1 MGSKIFI
8 SYSQADKDSY
18 DGKDFLAELLKALR
32 ADPSIRDRVWVD
44 DRQHLGIGDRFDP
57 VIQQAMTDSAI
68 AILLVS
74 NNFLNSDYVT
84 QRELPFLLDRA
95 ERKALK
101 LGILYVSFVGKEALS
116 SVHFDSDGKHYTLEM
131 LKTVSFNHHT
141 KPLSSI
147 ESRGDRDRLYADAA
161 DWVVEQ
167 LRAVSLPAHQA
178 SGPRPELA
186 IFIEARRDHWQH
198 QFFMGTHA
206 SPIRPRL
213 DCPAPATVIGYDL
226 DGEFLFNLLFGS
238 DPATFGHL
246 FALAFATDG
255 AAEPTLGPLRVHL
268 LTANEQLHRLP
279 WGTLAYQG
287 RALGQ
292 VGWTVE
298 FHTPGEPEFPD
309 HPRHRCHFPGRL
321 LLAASVQRRQAAH
334 FDDLRRFFQRHWP
347 QNPEPEL
354 AADADA
360 LRGALR
366 VGSTR
371 LVYYYG
377 PASRDGLLLQDE
389 ANDAR
394 VSWSDLAK
402 YLQESRSVSLLFLN
416 LINEAGDEALAHGPL
431 LLDAVKGTVLFQ
443 CNPRAA
449 AHAAA
454 KAGLACLEAVFS
466 RRIDPVVALH
476 RYGCGHISAWTRYST
491 WETVEPARLQH
502 PDLVNLLLD
511 RKHQRDALSGAK
523 DDFYTDSARRIHHVV
538 ALGTPGCRTRD
549 FPQMIQQHLL
559 RNKREGEAYRYECV
573 ELTPGIEDVQ
583 GVDDLVRRR
592 FRLNPQQAL
601 LDGLLDREALTGTAF
616 CFLVLGWQAGE
627 PAGDAARL
635 LRAVAEWCSKRLAAE
650 LGAGG
655 WQAKV
660 RVISIVALEAERTDE
675 LANTVDELIDVY
687 DVERCFHFARLE
699 RLAAVLRSDL
709 RTYFRNDSIC
719 GCHDRY
725 REEFPELL
733 LGKRKEMPFD
743 QAVSTIR
750 RGEPDN
756 WGNLYDELKDLSDT
770 GAWPPPHYDAN
781 FWSRRDAR

>member
-1 MGSKIFI
+1 MGRQIFI
-8 SYSQADKDSY
+8 SYSHADKDSY
-18 DGKDFLAELLKALR
+18 EGKDFIAELLQALR
-32 ADPSIRDRVWVD
+32 TVPGIRDRLWIDEQRLDV
-44 DRQHLGIGDRFDP
+44 GDRFDDK
-57 VIQQAMTDSAI
+57 IQQAMVDSAI

-74 NNFLNSDYVT
+74 NHFLNSDYVT
-84 QRELPFLLDRA
+84 RRELPFLLRRT
-95 ERKALK
+95 ECKALK
-101 LGILYVSFVGKEALS
+101 LGILYLSAVPDEALS
-116 SVHFDSDGKHYTLEM
+116 SDRVDSDGKPYSLEL
-131 LKTVSFNHHT
+131 LKTLGFNHPT
-141 KPLSSI
+141 KPLSAI
-147 ESRGDRDRLYADAA
+147 ESRSHRDLFYRK
-161 DWVVEQ
+161 VVEWAGRPLQ
-167 LRAVSLPAHQA
+167 PVPLPAHQA

-213 DCPAPATVIGYDL
+213 DCPAPATVIGDDL

-238 DPATFGHL
+238 DPVTFGQL
-246 FALAFATDG
+246 FALAFATDA

-268 LTANEQLHRLP
+268 LTANAQLHRLP

-309 HPRHRCHFPGRL
+309 HPRHRCPFPGRL
-321 LLAASVQRRQAAH
+321 LLAASAQRRQAAH
-334 FDDLRRFFQRHWP
+334 FDDLLRFFQRHWP
-347 QNPEPEL
+347 HNPEPAL

-360 LRGALR
+360 LRGALQ

-377 PASRDGLLLQDE
+377 PASHDGLLLQD
-389 ANDAR
+389 AADR
-394 VSWSDLAK
+394 GWVSWSDLAK
-402 YLQESRSVSLLFLN
+402 WLRESRSVSLLFLN
-416 LINEAGDEALAHGPL
+416 LVHEAGDEALARAPL
-431 LLDAVKGTVLFQ
+431 LLDAVKGSVLFQ

-449 AHAAA
+449 AHDAAR
-454 KAGLACLEAVFS
+454 AGLAWLEAVFS

-476 RYGCGHISAWTRYST
+476 RHGCGHISAWTRYST

-511 RKHQRDALSGAK
+511 RSQQRNTLAGAR
-523 DDFYTDSARRIHHVV
+523 DEFHTYAARRIHHVV

-573 ELTPGIEDVQ
+573 ELTPGIDDVQ
-583 GVDDLVRRR
+583 GVDDRVRRR
-592 FRLNPQQAL
+592 FQLNPRQAL
-601 LDGLLDREALTGTAF
+601 LDGLLDREALAGTVF
-616 CFLVLGWQAGE
+616 YFLILGWQAGE
-627 PAGDAARL
+627 PTGDATRL
-635 LRAVAEWCSKRLAAE
+635 LSAVAEWCRTRLAAE

-675 LANTVDELIDVY
+675 LANTVDELIEVY
-687 DVERCFHFARLE
+687 DVERCFHFARLD

-709 RTYFRNDSIC
+709 RAYFRNDSIC
-719 GCHDRY
+719 GCDDRY
-725 REEFPELL
+725 RETFPELL

-743 QAVSTIR
+743 EAVSTIR

>member
-1 MGSKIFI
+1 MGSQIFI
-8 SYSQADKDSY
+8 SYSRADKDSY
-18 DGKDFLAELLKALR
+18 DGQDFIAELLQALR
-32 ADPSIRDRVWVD
+32 TVPGIRDRLWID
-44 DRQHLGIGDRFDP
+44 EQGIEVGDRFDD
-57 VIQQAMTDSAI
+57 VIQQAMVDSAI

-74 NNFLNSDYVT
+74 NHFLNSDYVT
-84 QRELPFLLDRA
+84 RRELPFLLRRT
-95 ERKALK
+95 ECQGLK
-101 LGILYVSFVGKEALS
+101 LGILYLGAVPDAALS
-116 SVHFDSDGKHYTLEM
+116 SDRVDHDGKPYRLE
-131 LKTVSFNHHT
+131 LLRTHSFNHPT
-141 KPLSSI
+141 KPLSAMK
-147 ESRGDRDRLYADAA
+147 SRSDRDLLYRK
-161 DWVVEQ
+161 VVEWAGRQ
-167 LRAVSLPAHQA
+167 LPPVSLPAPQA

-186 IFIEARRDHWQH
+186 IFLEARRDHWQH
-198 QFFMGTHA
+198 QFCMGTHA

-238 DPATFGHL
+238 DPATFGDL
-246 FALAFATDG
+246 FALAFATNG

-268 LTANEQLHRLP
+268 LTASEQLHRLP
-279 WGTLAYQG
+279 WSTLAYQG
-287 RALGQ
+287 RALSQ

-321 LLAASVQRRQAAH
+321 LLATCAQRRQAAH
-334 FDDLRRFFQRHWP
+334 FDDLRHFFQRHWP
-347 QNPEPEL
+347 QNPEPAL

-360 LRGALR
+360 LRGALQ

-377 PASRDGLLLQDE
+377 PASRDGLLLQD
-389 ANDAR
+389 AADGGC
-394 VSWSDLAK
+394 VSWSELAK
-402 YLQESRSVSLLFLN
+402 WLRESRSVSLLFLN
-416 LINEAGDEALAHGPL
+416 LVNEAGDEALAHGPL
-431 LLDAVKGTVLFQ
+431 LLDTVKGAVLFQ

-454 KAGLACLEAVFS
+454 RAGLAWLEAVFS

-476 RYGCGHISAWTRYST
+476 RHGCGHISAWTRYST
-491 WETVEPARLQH
+491 WETVEPARLQN

-511 RKHQRDALSGAK
+511 RKQQRDTLSGAR
-523 DDFYTDSARRIHHVV
+523 DEFHTDTVRRIHHVV

-549 FPQMIQQHLL
+549 FPPMIQQHLV
-559 RNKREGEAYRYECV
+559 RNQREGEVYYYQSV
-573 ELTPGIEDVQ
+573 DLTPGIDDVQ
-583 GVDDLVRRR
+583 GVDDRVRRR
-592 FRLNPQQAL
+592 FRLTPRQAV
-601 LDGLLDREALTGTAF
+601 LDGLLDREALAGTAF

-627 PAGDAARL
+627 ASGDAPRL
-635 LRAVAEWCSKRLAAE
+635 LRTVAEWCRTRLAAE
-650 LGAGG
+650 LGADG
-655 WQAKV
+655 WQARV

-675 LANTVDELIDVY
+675 LANTVDELIEAY
-687 DVERCFHFARLE
+687 DAERCFHFARLE

-709 RTYFRNDSIC
+709 RTYFRNETLC

-743 QAVSTIR
+743 EAVSTIR

-756 WGNLYDELKDLSDT
+756 WGNLVDELKDLAAT